1 MPCVGVSIG
10 IERIFTIMEQ
20 KMMAA
25 EAAASDAPEIVVA
38 SIDKGLEAERFRVC
52 AQLWREGF
60 RAETKFATNLK
71 LGKAL
76 QEALEQGRRF
86 LVFFG
91 SSELEEGKVK
101 VKDLVKE
108 EEVLVNRG
116 ELAATLVGM
125 GA

>member
-1 MPCVGVSIG
+1 M
-10 IERIFTIMEQ
+10 
-20 KMMAA
+20 
-25 EAAASDAPEIVVA
+25 
-38 SIDKGLEAERFRVC
+38 C

-108 EEVLVNRG
+108 EEVLVRRE

-125 GA
+125 GAQPQSRAALDRAREISRLADAKEKGAADEDAGAASGGAGQ